1 MGYCQ
6 VNNLLLL
13 RETIMKKQLVVI
25 DELNKELLYMC
36 GGQDATYKYLGSL
49 FHLYLY

>member
-13 RETIMKKQLVVI
+13 RETIMKKQLVLTMN
-25 DELNKELLYMC
+25 ELNDNIIKSFSC
-36 GGQDATYKYLGSL
+36 NHTYAL
-49 FHLYLY
+49 